1 MIDQN
6 DKTSINI
13 TVRLFGPF
21 KQIVGE
27 RDIIFNLSAGS
38 TVSHLLTV
46 LITKYPSLKD
56 LLFDTNSLKLYDYI
70 VILKDGRNIKIYD
83 NLETKLSDNE
93 VIAIFPPVA
102 GG

>member
-1 MIDQN
+1 M
-6 DKTSINI
+6 SI

-21 KQIVGE
+21 KQVVGE
-27 RDIIFNLSAGS
+27 RDVIFNLKTGS
-38 TVSHLLTV
+38 TVSQLLTE

-56 LLFDTNSLKLYDYI
+56 LLFDIKKLELYDYI